1 MALTPAHLGR
11 STPNALH
18 SEWHHTDQPVG
29 TAACSLNTRVK
40 NVVRHAL
47 LRLGLPTDGASV
59 VSAQLVTGLDA
70 GGLRF
75 EYCRVLG
82 AISPPPI
89 AAKTG
94 TPPIN
99 FQLNLPTNWNGKAVH
114 MGGGGYNG
122 TIVSGTAPVLHILG
136 VPPLQQGYATFGSDS
151 GHVGL
156 FTNAEFATNEGALRN
171 FAYEHIKKTHDA
183 AIALIEAKYG
193 RAPSKSYFAGASTGG
208 REGLTAIQRYP
219 NDYDGVV
226 INAPAIYFS
235 SPLPNLTHYS
245 HPFSRSATQTMV
257 PLTESWAMS
266 KVAEER
272 SSQSSMPFDAR
283 RERIIRT
290 A

>member
-1 MALTPAHLGR
+1 
-11 STPNALH
+11 
-18 SEWHHTDQPVG
+18 
-29 TAACSLNTRVK
+29 
-40 NVVRHAL
+40 
-47 LRLGLPTDGASV
+47 
-59 VSAQLVTGLDA
+59 VTGLDA

-89 AAKTG
+89 AAQTG

-235 SPLPNLTHYS
+235 GMRLVGLRIGKTAYGKPGAFVSP
-245 HPFSRSATQTMV
+245 
-257 PLTESWAMS
+257 S
-266 KVAEER
+266 KFNALLASVLKVC
-272 SSQSSMPFDAR
+272 DADDGAVDGIVGDVEGCR
-283 RERIIRT
+283 RKEQPIIDAVRCP